1 MRSLKFKK
9 RGVLILFIAGSLIA
23 LGLQIYL
30 DHKSQVSLDQP
41 VASMSPKSLS
51 HPATLPNPEG
61 LLPHPQNSEA
71 PFQPVDS
78 KEKEAPKKFE
88 PAKPGPIPEK
98 SAGSTIAGCFTVQYT
113 HKKIP
118 SHSDAETCMEH
129 ENEVNLRPSG
139 SEQINSKSICAFVD
153 GKTAP
158 FQTASTDFSKITLGP
173 IAGPQ
178 SRITVRYCLGRS
190 KCPQI
195 CVPKKDSFMSALG
208 ADDAESDTSA
218 GWDGS
223 GADAEESQLN
233 SEVRALDQEK
243 GQLDSKR
250 RSFKEWLIDST
261 TTGCEDPTS
270 SRRGG
275 SE

>member
-9 RGVLILFIAGSLIA
+9 RGVLALFIAGSFIA
-23 LGLQIYL
+23 LGLRIYL
-30 DHKSQVSLDQP
+30 DHKSKLSLDQP

-51 HPATLPNPEG
+51 HPATFPNQEG

-71 PFQPVDS
+71 PLQSVDS
-78 KEKEAPKKFE
+78 KEKEAPKKIE
-88 PAKPGPIPEK
+88 QAKSAPATEK
-98 SAGSTIAGCFTVQYT
+98 SIESPKVGCFTVHYT

-129 ENEVNLRPSG
+129 ENEINLRS
-139 SEQINSKSICAFVD
+139 SSSDQINSKSICAFVD
-153 GKTAP
+153 GKTVLFRP
-158 FQTASTDFSKITLGP
+158 TSSDPSRITIGP

-208 ADDAESDTSA
+208 ADDAESDASA

-223 GADAEESQLN
+223 GADSEESQLN

-250 RSFKEWLIDST
+250 RTFKEWMIDST
-261 TTGCEDPTS
+261 STGCEDPS
-270 SRRGG
+270 SSSRGG

>member
-9 RGVLILFIAGSLIA
+9 REVLALFIAGSFIA
-23 LGLQIYL
+23 LGLRIYL
-30 DHKSQVSLDQP
+30 DHKAQVSLDQP

-51 HPATLPNPEG
+51 HPATLPNQEG
-61 LLPHPQNSEA
+61 LLTHPKNSEM
-71 PFQPVDS
+71 PLQSVDS
-78 KEKEAPKKFE
+78 RKKETPKKVE
-88 PAKPGPIPEK
+88 QAKLAPSPEK
-98 SAGSTIAGCFTVQYT
+98 SIESLKVGCFTVRYS

-129 ENEVNLRPSG
+129 ENEINLRSSSPD
-139 SEQINSKSICAFVD
+139 QINSKSICAFVE
-153 GKTAP
+153 GKTVP
-158 FQTASTDFSKITLGP
+158 FRPTPSDPSRIIIGA

-208 ADDAESDTSA
+208 ADDAESDASA

-223 GADAEESQLN
+223 GTDSEESQLN

-250 RSFKEWLIDST
+250 RTFKEWMIDST
-261 TTGCEDPTS
+261 STGCEDPSSS
-270 SRRGG
+270 SRGV